1 MAGVVVLDFPQKNVP
16 TRTGKNWIKMDHA
29 HKIHK
34 LPLDFQIFRFPYFFQ
49 DTMRMIHGSTYPS
62 HVVATVVDANVT
74 PAAAGV
80 VLLVLSLGTQSSQ
93 VERQPTMT

>member
-1 MAGVVVLDFPQKNVP
+1 
-16 TRTGKNWIKMDHA
+16 
-29 HKIHK
+29 
-34 LPLDFQIFRFPYFFQ
+34 
-49 DTMRMIHGSTYPS
+49 MRMIPASTYPS

>member
-1 MAGVVVLDFPQKNVP
+1 
-16 TRTGKNWIKMDHA
+16 
-29 HKIHK
+29 
-34 LPLDFQIFRFPYFFQ
+34 
-49 DTMRMIHGSTYPS
+49 MRMLPASIYPS

>member
-1 MAGVVVLDFPQKNVP
+1 
-16 TRTGKNWIKMDHA
+16 
-29 HKIHK
+29 
-34 LPLDFQIFRFPYFFQ
+34 
-49 DTMRMIHGSTYPS
+49 MIPGSTYPS